1 MTTGRCGSFFSRLM
15 GTHWFRETV
24 DLDFYGEYRER
35 YEKTLNGLTARGAVA
50 RKGGKLTTK
59 VRP

>member
-1 MTTGRCGSFFSRLM
+1 M

-59 VRP
+59 VRQ